1 MAIVMSRSN
10 PVVQRLLSLGGRI
23 GGERALRLVEF
34 ALGVTLAV
42 QLAGLAW
49 LIAPSAP
56 PSGAERGAPAPG
68 AAPRAPADAVTVYAG
83 SPLAQLFGT
92 PSAATPAVAE
102 LEPQRE
108 TPLDLKLK
116 GVLAERDGEQQFAL
130 IAQGSSQEKVYA
142 PGDVIAG
149 AEILR
154 IEPRRVILRRNGITE
169 SLTLE
174 VELLQRVDGNDDR
187 AADNPGRQ
195 RIVERATFERE
206 IEDLPRLVRQAQAV
220 PYSENGSPV
229 GLRVV
234 RIEQGSVFHDLGLEA
249 EDVIRSVNGTP
260 VRNVAEAR
268 AAYETFKNAGAY
280 AIGVLRDGREL
291 TLNYSIR

>member
-1 MAIVMSRSN
+1 
-10 PVVQRLLSLGGRI
+10 
-23 GGERALRLVEF
+23 
-34 ALGVTLAV
+34 
-42 QLAGLAW
+42 
-49 LIAPSAP
+49 
-56 PSGAERGAPAPG
+56 
-68 AAPRAPADAVTVYAG
+68 
-83 SPLAQLFGT
+83 
-92 PSAATPAVAE
+92 
-102 LEPQRE
+102 
-108 TPLDLKLK
+108 
-116 GVLAERDGEQQFAL
+116 
-130 IAQGSSQEKVYA
+130 
-142 PGDVIAG
+142 
-149 AEILR
+149 

-195 RIVERATFERE
+195 RFVERATFERE

-234 RIEQGSVFHDLGLEA
+234 RIEQGSVFHDLGLEP